1 MAVSGSGDYTLQPCL
16 RYRHSEDYV
25 RRLAAQHGFTIRELA
40 ECVLRLTGS
49 KSRIEYRPLPADDP
63 LQRRPD
69 IGRARQRLDWQP
81 GIALEDGLKET
92 IAHFR
97 KQVNA

>member
-1 MAVSGSGDYTLQPCL
+1 L
-16 RYRHSEDYV
+16 RMMDQDDDTGPINLGNPSEI
-25 RRLAAQHGFTIRELA
+25 TIRELA